1 MSLSS
6 AQADIEIQALQKSLN
21 LLSKLDI
28 SMTADRITLSAK
40 EEVVINGG
48 GSYTIWNASG
58 ITSGTTGTHSVQAA
72 SFSYPPGQSMPL
84 VMPGLPQVPC
94 ARLPRGQMQ
103 IERRYSDDEGASQAP
118 YRVKLADG
126 SVREGRLDDAGRA
139 LLQEVPQGV
148 HEVSIGEDAR
158 EWRSTQGDDPLANPA
173 YGSRPD
179 ASQSLE
185 LYRAVLGSA
194 AEEVA
199 S

>member
-1 MSLSS
+1 VSAGKSWLVSAKEAIKLFAHKQRIRLSS
-6 AQADIEIQALQKSLN
+6 AQADIEIQALKKSLN
-21 LLSKLDI
+21 LLSRLDI

-58 ITSGTTGTHSVQAA
+58 ITSGTTGTH
-72 SFSYPPGQSMPL
+72 
-84 VMPGLPQVPC
+84 
-94 ARLPRGQMQ
+94 
-103 IERRYSDDEGASQAP
+103 
-118 YRVKLADG
+118 
-126 SVREGRLDDAGRA
+126 
-139 LLQEVPQGV
+139 
-148 HEVSIGEDAR
+148 
-158 EWRSTQGDDPLANPA
+158 NPA